1 MPAFFQDFLPGSFQD
16 FLAGAAVPD
25 FVPGSFQDF
34 VPESFQDFVPGSFQ
48 DFVPGSFQ
56 DFVPGSFQDFLYTY
70 LLLLSHFHLSLTS
83 LSPLTIRLSPVLSS
97 RHGYS
102 PENRKQRSCAEL
114 LSIQHKI
121 FKIESRDI
129 ILLR

>member
-1 MPAFFQDFLPGSFQD
+1 MPG
-16 FLAGAAVPD
+16 
-25 FVPGSFQDF
+25 
-34 VPESFQDFVPGSFQ
+34 SFQDFVPGSFQ
-48 DFVPGSFQ
+48 DFVPGSFQDFLPGSFQ

-70 LLLLSHFHLSLTS
+70 LLLLSHFHLSLNS
-83 LSPLTIRLSPVLSS
+83 LASYYQTSPVLSS

-129 ILLR
+129 ILL